1 MAERDAPSGA
11 VSGFAM
17 VWFGGV
23 QLWSSMAGVKG
34 ADVWR
39 DVQRC
44 LR

>member
-23 QLWSSMAGVKG
+23 QLWSSVTGVKG

-44 LR
+44 LL